1 MGTKNDDFFNNLMK
15 QKIISLP
22 VQYAPVYNIA
32 SYPPPVMQSGSASH
46 VHSFNLNGIPIHTQ
60 NPPST
65 YGEWV
70 GEIHVLKIINYAED
84 VGQDGYQEELDW
96 ELGHSLE
103 CPRAIDYEEQIT
115 DYMKSPKIRPIN
127 FECEMALEIKRH
139 GLSRLEMDW
148 TQIEPGE
155 YRVQLEVSKD
165 YTINSSSSWAST
177 QQKVY
182 DLPCR
187 IRLL

>member
-1 MGTKNDDFFNNLMK
+1 MATKKDKDDFFDNLMK

-22 VQYAPVYNIA
+22 AQYAPVYNMA
-32 SYPPPVMQSGSASH
+32 SYPPMQSGSASH

-65 YGEWV
+65 YGEWL
-70 GEIHVLKIINYAED
+70 GEIHILKIINYAED

-127 FECEMALEIKRH
+127 FECEMAMEIKRH

-148 TQIEPGE
+148 MQIEPGE